1 MVTFA
6 RLVRGGPVAPSF
18 VAPQSWRAYGPPTPL
33 SSMATLHERIDEWL
47 APKLEELDA
56 YLVEVRHNPAS
67 RRIEVYLDRDA
78 ADKGIDLDA
87 CASVSRFLET
97 YLDHAE
103 GVPRDYV
110 LEVSSPGMGNPFKV
124 LRQYRKYIGREVD
137 VVLLDGRKL
146 QGILAEVS
154 EEGIEL
160 DAYLNGQPKSKAK
173 PGTEPP
179 APETERHN
187 LPFSSIKS
195 TKRSLPF

>member
-1 MVTFA
+1 M
-6 RLVRGGPVAPSF
+6 P
-18 VAPQSWRAYGPPTPL
+18 
-33 SSMATLHERIDEWL
+33 TLHERIDEWL

-78 ADKGIDLDA
+78 PGKGIDLDA
-87 CASVSRFLET
+87 CEAVSRFLET
-97 YLDHAE
+97 YLDHAD
-103 GVPRDYV
+103 GVPRDYI
-110 LEVSSPGMGNPFKV
+110 LEVSSPGMTNPFKV

-146 QGILAEVS
+146 QGILADAS

-160 DAYLNGQPKSKAK
+160 DAYVGGSAKPKSKPK
-173 PGTEPP
+173 PGAAPVE
-179 APETERHN
+179 PETERHS
-187 LPFSSIKS
+187 LPFSTIKS